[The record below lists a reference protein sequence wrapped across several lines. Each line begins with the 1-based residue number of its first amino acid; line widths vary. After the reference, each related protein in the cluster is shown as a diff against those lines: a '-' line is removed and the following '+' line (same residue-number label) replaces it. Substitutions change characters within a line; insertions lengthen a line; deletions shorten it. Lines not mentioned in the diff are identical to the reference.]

1 MAYGAKTYT
10 LKEEAAEGGTKYS
23 ISFKDGQGEHHEL
36 EVSEQLFFEFRQME
50 RRNRN
55 LQQWNQRH
63 REFNEVWDETL
74 YRLLFGKL
82 SAPTFFTLNAPVF
95 QMVWINIQNF
105 CICLRSLFK
114 VSIV

>member
-1 MAYGAKTYT
+1 M
-10 LKEEAAEGGTKYS
+10 
-23 ISFKDGQGEHHEL
+23 QQL
-36 EVSEQLFFEFRQME
+36 EFDLRLDYE
-50 RRNRN
+50 RN
-55 LQQWNQRH
+55 LKDNLIT
-63 REFNEVWDETL
+63 V
-74 YRLLFGKL
+74 LFGKL

>member
-1 MAYGAKTYT
+1 MGKKKENENLAEELEKSFERWEH
-10 LKEEAAEGGTKYS
+10 LKEHGGSDPFY
-23 ISFKDGQGEHHEL
+23 
-36 EVSEQLFFEFRQME
+36 V
-50 RRNRN
+50 
-55 LQQWNQRH
+55 
-63 REFNEVWDETL
+63 
-74 YRLLFGKL
+74 LFGKL

>member
-1 MAYGAKTYT
+1 MQAVKVIGI
-10 LKEEAAEGGTKYS
+10 AAAVIG
-23 ISFKDGQGEHHEL
+23 
-36 EVSEQLFFEFRQME
+36 V
-50 RRNRN
+50 
-55 LQQWNQRH
+55 
-63 REFNEVWDETL
+63 
-74 YRLLFGKL
+74 LFGKL

>member
-1 MAYGAKTYT
+1 MKIRILY
-10 LKEEAAEGGTKYS
+10 EEDIKNGVPHY
-23 ISFKDGQGEHHEL
+23 
-36 EVSEQLFFEFRQME
+36 M
-50 RRNRN
+50 
-55 LQQWNQRH
+55 
-63 REFNEVWDETL
+63 
-74 YRLLFGKL
+74 LFGKL